1 MDPTIAGLLGQY
13 SLAAYARHAV
23 WQGELESAARI
34 AGNAHTA
41 LMQGISYGGFRS
53 ITSGD
58 DPEQGMAYNFASHV
72 PGSNLGPLPNGTV
85 VKQA

>member
-53 ITSGD
+53 ITQGD
-58 DPEQGMAYNFASHV
+58 DPEAGMAYNFAREI
-72 PGSNLGPLPNGTV
+72 PGSNLGVGPGGGTV
-85 VKQA
+85 AK